1 MSRPGQESGLG
12 SPSYKR
18 LRVEL
23 LRSFDLSY
31 DYLRRLLEGLSPHE
45 DCPQNRGLSSGG
57 KKCSVTSS
65 YSRS

>member
-1 MSRPGQESGLG
+1 MSRPAQSGLG

-31 DYLRRLLEGLSPHE
+31 DYLRRLLVGLSPHG
-45 DCPQNRGLSSGG
+45 DCPQTNGLSFGG
-57 KKCSVTSS
+57 NKCSATSS
-65 YSRS
+65 YSLS